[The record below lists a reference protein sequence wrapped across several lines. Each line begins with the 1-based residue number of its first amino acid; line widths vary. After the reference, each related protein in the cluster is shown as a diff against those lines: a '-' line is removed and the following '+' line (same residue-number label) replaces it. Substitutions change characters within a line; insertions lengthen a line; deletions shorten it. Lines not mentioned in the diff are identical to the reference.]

1 MRGQR
6 KSAKRE
12 TYTYNGKHT
21 PIIYSN
27 AKLFG
32 ERQRDA
38 LFDTHRQSP
47 ALRFRDY
54 RQHFY
59 HNAEKL
65 AGDLT
70 FCKNILTFAPNI
82 SVLCT

>member
-1 MRGQR
+1 M
-6 KSAKRE
+6 AKRE
-12 TYTYNGKHT
+12 NEETEEICETGNIYL
-21 PIIYSN
+21 IIYSN

-32 ERQRDA
+32 ERQRYA

>member
-1 MRGQR
+1 M
-6 KSAKRE
+6 AKRE
-12 TYTYNGKHT
+12 DEGTEEICETGNIHL
-21 PIIYSN
+21 IIYSN

-38 LFDTHRQSP
+38 LFDTHRQFP

-65 AGDLT
+65 EGDLT

>member
-1 MRGQR
+1 M
-6 KSAKRE
+6 AKRE
-12 TYTYNGKHT
+12 DEGTEEICETENIHL
-21 PIIYSN
+21 IIYSN

-38 LFDTHRQSP
+38 LFDTHRQFP

-65 AGDLT
+65 EGDLT